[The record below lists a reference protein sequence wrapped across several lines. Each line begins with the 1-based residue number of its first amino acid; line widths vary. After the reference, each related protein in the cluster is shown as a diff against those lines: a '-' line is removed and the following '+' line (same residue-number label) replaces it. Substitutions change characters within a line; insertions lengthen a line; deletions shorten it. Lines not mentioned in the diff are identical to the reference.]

1 MDRDTSMLDSLQA
14 LELRVLQGPQA
25 GARAPLAAGRPVVVA
40 AGAGADADIVLRADA
55 AAARLR
61 ITADVAH
68 ALLEV
73 VEGELR
79 LGEQLLAA
87 GAQAAW
93 PRHQPLRIGNA
104 VLAFGLACEDEWPLA
119 DDVPPGAPAPVPQPD
134 QNDLQKT
141 RPPLRRRAEAWL
153 AATGAAVLLG
163 CGGSLWMAHVAAA
176 PGASQAPVAV
186 SSALLAEALRGG
198 EFASLQAA
206 TLPDGRPVLR
216 GRLADL
222 AQRGRLE
229 AWLARRHWAP
239 ALDLLV
245 DEVLARDIAEVFRVN
260 GIAAQA
266 KPAGAGR
273 FVAEV
278 AERDAQRLAR
288 AEEVVRRDV
297 RGVQQLAVRNT
308 AVPLPPPAPPVVDDP
323 NKRIASLVPGQP
335 AYVVTADGA
344 RYFIGALLPSGHRI
358 AQIAAERV
366 VLERDGRQTNLNF

>member
-1 MDRDTSMLDSLQA
+1 MPTMDRDTPMLDSLQA

-25 GARAPLAAGRPVVVA
+25 GARAPLAAGCAVLVS
-40 AGAGADADIVLRADA
+40 AGGGADADIVLRGDG

-61 ITADVAH
+61 ITADAAH

-93 PRHQPLRIGNA
+93 ARHQPLRIGNT
-104 VLAFGLACEDEWPLA
+104 VLAFGLACEDEWPQA
-119 DDVPPGAPAPVPQPD
+119 DAMPPMAAASASVAETDDPQ
-134 QNDLQKT
+134 KA
-141 RPPLRRRAEAWL
+141 RPPLRRRAETWL
-153 AATGAAVLLG
+153 AATGAAVLLA

-176 PGASQAPVAV
+176 PVPTVAF
-186 SSALLAEALRGG
+186 SAALLGEALKGG
-198 EFASLQAA
+198 EFASLEAA
-206 TLPDGRPVLR
+206 TQADGRPVLR

-222 AQRGRLE
+222 AQRARLE
-229 AWLARRHWAP
+229 AWLATRQWTP

-245 DEVLARDIAEVFRVN
+245 DELVARDIAEVFRVN

-266 KPAGAGR
+266 KAAGAGR
-273 FVAEV
+273 FVAEL
-278 AERDAQRLAR
+278 AERDTQRLAG

-297 RGVQQLAVRNT
+297 RGVKELAVRNT
-308 AVPLPPPAPPVVDDP
+308 ATPLPPPTPPVVDDP
-323 NKRIASLVPGQP
+323 NKRIASLVPGEP

-344 RYFIGALLPSGHRI
+344 RYFVGALLPSGHRI
-358 AQIAAERV
+358 AQIAAQRV
-366 VLERDGRQTNLNF
+366 VLERDGQQTNLNF